1 MYKKIY
7 ITKINQENASINSSR
22 TNIIFF
28 LVFLFIIIY
37 FLFTKEVKKENFL
50 KLFSKTIEMDAFEE
64 KIKIQNYIDLVFN
77 GTNIYKDKIYKFSN
91 NPKIS
96 IVISVYN
103 GEAYLRT
110 ALLSIQNQ
118 DFKDLEIIMVD
129 DGSKD
134 NSIDLIKELKKTEPR
149 IILLENGENR
159 GPLYTKTKGVL
170 HSKGKYVMT
179 MDEDD
184 IYVQK
189 DAFSSLY
196 FEAEKNNLDILGFI
210 YKYSG
215 SKVDARKFNY
225 PKDKSKVFYQPK
237 IGNLLF
243 HLESNGT
250 VKLSGGSLVNLFI
263 KTSLFK
269 KIIGQIKMKYLNQK
283 MYFNDD
289 YIIYFLLTRNA
300 YNMKFVSRIF
310 YLCLKTWDINEPKV
324 KFRTIIKNQDRN
336 NRKCFGYL
344 IFLEMLFELT
354 KNTIRDKNIAF
365 SQLDHW
371 YLQKKICRNNK
382 ITKDKALKVFNLY
395 LKSVYI
401 RKENKKKIQD
411 FINDMKYF

>member
-22 TNIIFF
+22 TNIILVSITKIKRYVGIVILIIIFF

-170 HSKGKYVMT
+170 HAKGKYVMT
-179 MDEDD
+179 LDEDD
-184 IYVQK
+184 IYCQR
-189 DAFSSLY
+189 DAFSSL
-196 FEAEKNNLDILGFI
+196 I
-210 YKYSG
+210 
-215 SKVDARKFNY
+215 
-225 PKDKSKVFYQPK
+225 
-237 IGNLLF
+237 NLLY
-243 HLESNGT
+243 
-250 VKLSGGSLVNLFI
+250 FI
-263 KTSLFK
+263 FK
-269 KIIGQIKMKYLNQK
+269 KI
-283 MYFNDD
+283 
-289 YIIYFLLTRNA
+289 
-300 YNMKFVSRIF
+300 
-310 YLCLKTWDINEPKV
+310 
-324 KFRTIIKNQDRN
+324 
-336 NRKCFGYL
+336 
-344 IFLEMLFELT
+344 
-354 KNTIRDKNIAF
+354 
-365 SQLDHW
+365 
-371 YLQKKICRNNK
+371 
-382 ITKDKALKVFNLY
+382 
-395 LKSVYI
+395 
-401 RKENKKKIQD
+401 
-411 FINDMKYF
+411 